1 MDNERKIVSNKN
13 PELFYE
19 SEPSI
24 KGILNHDNPIGTAP
38 YKTDRKGSKYTHTGT
53 KNRITWSI
61 SINPIER
68 D

>member
-1 MDNERKIVSNKN
+1 METERKIISYKN

-24 KGILNHDNPIGTAP
+24 KGILNHDKPIGTAP

-53 KNRITWSI
+53 KNIITGSV
-61 SINPIER
+61 SINLIE
-68 D
+68 